1 MHVQKLGSLGM
12 LQKVL
17 LPAVLVLFF
26 CSPIFGEQLKGY
38 NPFQDIQL
46 VRSLGEAQLVT
57 DDAEKS
63 SIIGVSAIDP
73 ADVQIIQAQI
83 LTRPGEALEYFVIY
97 ACFDGATNCSSLSYR
112 YDWVADVKKTECAFS
127 KWVDQR
133 LEREP
138 IGPIELHTPNP
149 TTLRLLRIQMASHLP
164 MNETSVSQW
173 ASELELFHNVTQ
185 LSGEICV

>member
-1 MHVQKLGSLGM
+1 M
-12 LQKVL
+12 LKKVF
-17 LPAVLVLFF
+17 LPTVLILFI
-26 CSPIFGEQLKGY
+26 CSPIFGEQIKGY
-38 NPFQDIQL
+38 NPLEDIRL

-73 ADVQIIQAQI
+73 VDVQIIQAQI
-83 LTRPGEALEYFVIY
+83 LTRSGEALEYFVIY
-97 ACFDGATNCSSLSYR
+97 ACFDGATNCSSLSFR
-112 YDWVADVKKTECAFS
+112 YDWVADAKKTECVFS

-138 IGPIELHTPNP
+138 LGPIELHTPNP

-164 MNETSVSQW
+164 MSEAAVAQW
-173 ASELELFHNVTQ
+173 ASELRLLQETVQF
-185 LSGEICV
+185 LSETCA